1 LHPEFEVAPL
11 EGRSSFEITLISTFD
26 HIITQKRIFKIL
38 IFGRAIVDTS
48 TLVSAQGPTA
58 TANVWKILTVIQI
71 SSVLMV
77 VSGHKPD
84 L

>member
-48 TLVSAQGPTA
+48 TLVSAQGSP
-58 TANVWKILTVIQI
+58 LCHHF
-71 SSVLMV
+71 
-77 VSGHKPD
+77 G
-84 L
+84 